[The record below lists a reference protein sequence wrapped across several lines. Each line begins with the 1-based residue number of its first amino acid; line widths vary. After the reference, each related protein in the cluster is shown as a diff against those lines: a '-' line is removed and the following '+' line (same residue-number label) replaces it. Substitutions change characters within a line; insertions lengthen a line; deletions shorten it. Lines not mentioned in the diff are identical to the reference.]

1 MKRKSDFITNSS
13 STNYIVIE
21 TWEVVSG
28 DIKIYKDK
36 DKMESINITKQ
47 FIDFVNDL
55 TYYDEDWMIDFSLV
69 VNKDH
74 LQLSIDGEDED
85 NYSEM
90 TIGDGDNRIEVGNF
104 DLTLNSYNNKSWECS
119 VHYSCDRS
127 SKELDKAINQLITKF
142 IKIFNFNGSIEIGI
156 ERRVIECPTDGW
168 DGGDPMGYYAES
180 EVCKKEVNC
189 KKIITLNKGE

>member
-74 LQLSIDGEDED
+74 LQ
-85 NYSEM
+85 Y
-90 TIGDGDNRIEVGNF
+90 
-104 DLTLNSYNNKSWECS
+104 
-119 VHYSCDRS
+119 
-127 SKELDKAINQLITKF
+127 QLMVK
-142 IKIFNFNGSIEIGI
+142 
-156 ERRVIECPTDGW
+156 
-168 DGGDPMGYYAES
+168 M
-180 EVCKKEVNC
+180 
-189 KKIITLNKGE
+189 KIIIVR